1 MTADLVLTDTG
12 LVLDATA
19 VPAWLAHPA
28 NAGRVAK
35 VQPLHPHGCDGT
47 IPAAVAPPSAAAGLS
62 THHNN

>member
-12 LVLDATA
+12 LVLDAAA

-28 NAGRVAK
+28 QYGRMPK
-35 VQPLHPHGCDGT
+35 VQPLHPRGGDGT